1 VSAATAR
8 GGRRRGGEEGA
19 HADER
24 WLLTYSDMIT
34 LLMALFIVMWSISSV
49 NISKFDQ
56 LKASLKSAFSGKV
69 LPDNNSILSGQTAPF
84 DQDGTPVQ
92 MINPAVQ
99 QPIFSMKSISASIT
113 QAAAQQDSENLKHI
127 QQQVERYAQQHGFAN
142 EVHTTINERG
152 LVVRLLTDKVL
163 FSSGSAVL
171 QPQGLPLLTEISHLL
186 TRADIV
192 NPVRVEGNTD
202 DVPIHSAVYPSN
214 WELSTAR
221 ADAVLEFL
229 LGAKVSPKRLSVAGY
244 GEQNPIAS
252 NETAEGRSENRR
264 VDLVI
269 LRRSFNKSS

>member
-1 VSAATAR
+1 MSLSAPAK
-8 GGRRRGGEEGA
+8 GGRKRAEEA
-19 HADER
+19 EHNDER

-69 LPDNNSILSGQTAPF
+69 LPDNNSVLTGQTAPF

-99 QPIFSMKSISASIT
+99 QPIFSMKSISAAIT
-113 QAAAQQDSENLKHI
+113 QSAARQDTENLRHI
-127 QQQVERYAQQHGFAN
+127 QEEVERYATQHGFASQ
-142 EVHTTINERG
+142 VRTTINERG

-163 FSSGSAVL
+163 FDSGSAVL
-171 QPQGLPLLTEISHLL
+171 QPQGLPLLGEISHLL

-214 WELSTAR
+214 W
-221 ADAVLEFL
+221 
-229 LGAKVSPKRLSVAGY
+229 
-244 GEQNPIAS
+244 
-252 NETAEGRSENRR
+252 
-264 VDLVI
+264 
-269 LRRSFNKSS
+269 

>member
-1 VSAATAR
+1 
-8 GGRRRGGEEGA
+8 
-19 HADER
+19 
-24 WLLTYSDMIT
+24 MIT
-34 LLMALFIVMWSISSV
+34 LLMALFIVMWAISSV

-69 LPDNNSILSGQTAPF
+69 LPDNTSILSGQTAPF
-84 DQDGTPVQ
+84 DQNGTPVQ

-99 QPIFSMKSISASIT
+99 QPIFSMKSISSSIS
-113 QAAAQQDSENLKHI
+113 QAAAHQDSENLKHI
-127 QQQVERYAQQHGFAN
+127 QQQVERYAQQHGFADQ
-142 EVHTTINERG
+142 VHTTINERG

-171 QPQGLPLLTEISHLL
+171 QQQGLPLLGEISHLL

-229 LGAKVSPKRLSVAGY
+229 LGQHVSPKRLSVAGY

-252 NETAEGRSENRR
+252 NETSEGRSENRR

-269 LRRSFNKSS
+269 LRRSFNTSS